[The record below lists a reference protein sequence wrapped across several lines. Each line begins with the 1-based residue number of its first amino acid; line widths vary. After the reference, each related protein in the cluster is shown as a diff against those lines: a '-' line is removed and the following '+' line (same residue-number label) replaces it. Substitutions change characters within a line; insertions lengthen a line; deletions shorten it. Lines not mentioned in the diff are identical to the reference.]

1 MAKLLTK
8 EQKRAILLK
17 VVPPIAYF
25 FIKLLYMSCKKVY
38 HTPKQMP
45 KTPVIISFWH
55 EYILFSSLI
64 FKTTMQKDDK
74 CSVIISEHF
83 DGNMIANTVKFFG
96 IDSIRGSSTRG
107 GIKAIKESFKLLD
120 RGECVAITPD
130 GPRGPR
136 RSVADGI
143 VAISQKKDV
152 NIVAYSYKASSF
164 WRLKS
169 WDKFLIPKPF
179 SRVDFY
185 ISEPFSLSG
194 LSSDEAKEYIKE
206 RLSLDD

>member
-1 MAKLLTK
+1 MANLLTK
-8 EQKRAILLK
+8 EQKRAIFLK
-17 VVPPIAYF
+17 IVPPIAYF
-25 FIKLLYMSCKKVY
+25 FIKLLYLSCKKVY
-38 HTPKQMP
+38 HTPKSMP
-45 KTPVIISFWH
+45 ESPVIISFWH

-64 FKTTMQKDDK
+64 FKTTMQKDYK

-120 RGECVAITPD
+120 RGECIAITPD
-130 GPRGPR
+130 GPKGPR
-136 RSVADGI
+136 HSVADGI

-169 WDKFLIPKPF
+169 WDEFLIPKPF

-185 ISEPFSLSG
+185 ISEPFSIKG
-194 LSSDEAKEYIKE
+194 KGIEEAKEMIKE
-206 RLSLDD
+206 ELLRYA

>member
-1 MAKLLTK
+1 MAKFLTK
-8 EQKRAILLK
+8 EKKRAILLK
-17 VVPPIAYF
+17 VVPPLAYF
-25 FIKLLYMSCKKVY
+25 LIRLLYLSCKKVY

-45 KTPVIISFWH
+45 KTPFIVGLWH
-55 EYILFSSLI
+55 EYILFSPLM
-64 FKTTMQKDDK
+64 FKTTMSKDDK

-83 DGNMIANTVKFFG
+83 DGKMIAKVVNLFG
-96 IDSIRGSSTRG
+96 LGDIGGSSTRG

-120 RGECVAITPD
+120 KKECVAITPD

-136 RSVADGI
+136 HSVADGI

-169 WDKFLIPKPF
+169 WDKFLVPKPF
-179 SRVDFY
+179 SKVDFY

-194 LSSDEAKEYIKE
+194 LSSDEAKELIKK
-206 RLSLDD
+206 RLGDD